1 VGKESKKDVAVF
13 KVNPTVWAQA
23 LDLADGDGR
32 RIEIRGEFD
41 VVVHNEPLPPNKRMT
56 FAAAD

>member
-1 VGKESKKDVAVF
+1 MGKESKQSVSVF
-13 KVNPTVWAQA
+13 QVNPTVWAQA

-41 VVVHNEPLPPNKRMT
+41 VVVHNEPLPPSKRMT
-56 FAAAD
+56 YAAAE